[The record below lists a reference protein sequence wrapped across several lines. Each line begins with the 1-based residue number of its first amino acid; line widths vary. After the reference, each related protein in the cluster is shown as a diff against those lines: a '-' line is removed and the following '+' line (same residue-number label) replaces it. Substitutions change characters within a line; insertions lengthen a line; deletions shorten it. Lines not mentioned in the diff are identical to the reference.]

1 MKITRHYSRKVQEQN
16 MGGNRYES
24 SDYGIWIEEE
34 FEIPGTLKREEF
46 IQEKSAYLDA
56 LCRAE
61 VGKSIGTRRLE
72 IEEGSNSERES
83 EPFTSNKKI

>member
-34 FEIPGTLKREEF
+34 FEGKGEKF

-56 LCRAE
+56 LCRSE

-83 EPFTSNKKI
+83 EPFTSNKK